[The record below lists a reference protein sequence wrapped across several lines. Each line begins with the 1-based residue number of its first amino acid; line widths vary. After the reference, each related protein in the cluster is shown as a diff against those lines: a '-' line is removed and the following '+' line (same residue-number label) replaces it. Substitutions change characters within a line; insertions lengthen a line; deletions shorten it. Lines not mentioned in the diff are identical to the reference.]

1 MCFILVLII
10 AKGCFVAAGHFVLP
24 DVWSPDILS
33 RRTLCP
39 AGHFVPPNV
48 LSDGRFVRPRL
59 GRRTFF
65 RRTFCPSGR
74 FVAGRFVW
82 APSGGN
88 FMLSVG
94 NFRYICQSKYD

>member
-1 MCFILVLII
+1 MCFILVLIF
-10 AKGCFVAAGHFVLP
+10 AKERFVLP
-24 DVWSPDILS
+24 DVRSPDVFS
-33 RRTLCP
+33 CRTFCP
-39 AGHFVPPNV
+39 AGRFVLPDI
-48 LSDGRFVRPRL
+48 LSDGRFVRRRL

-94 NFRYICQSKYD
+94 NF